1 MFNFNTEFAILR
13 VIGKRMNSARLHSHW
28 LINRERETILLL
40 KQWKLFSV
48 SSYRIIYYFVYSP
61 LSVSDCGAISRAR
74 LLGSIASLSGICVC
88 ATRVCEYIFHLISA
102 EQM

>member
-1 MFNFNTEFAILR
+1 MMMDKR
-13 VIGKRMNSARLHSHW
+13 VNSARLHSHW
-28 LINRERETILLL
+28 SINRERETTLLL
-40 KQWKLFSV
+40 KQWKLFSAV
-48 SSYRIIYYFVYSP
+48 SPYRIIYYFVYSP

-88 ATRVCEYIFHLISA
+88 TTRVCEYIFHLISA